1 MIKEFFKKFLPKK
14 KDKPNSL
21 HKPEQFGTCVIEFWT
36 GLVEENTIVVLR
48 HPDHVKTMEWLDA
61 NMVPNCYAK
70 ETLVDE
76 NDSVIIDDITNKP
89 VILYFYKSPENSAI
103 PNWICVAPTLEAV
116 KVFYKEKE
124 AEEMEKNVYKVT
136 TTFFLRENDT
146 SKESIEERIQSWG
159 VLSVLGKASEIHSS
173 VEAIHKNCCP
183 TAIDFDDVPTRM

>member
-1 MIKEFFKKFLPKK
+1 
-14 KDKPNSL
+14 
-21 HKPEQFGTCVIEFWT
+21 
-36 GLVEENTIVVLR
+36 
-48 HPDHVKTMEWLDA
+48 
-61 NMVPNCYAK
+61 
-70 ETLVDE
+70 
-76 NDSVIIDDITNKP
+76 
-89 VILYFYKSPENSAI
+89 
-103 PNWICVAPTLEAV
+103 VAPTLEAV

>member
-1 MIKEFFKKFLPKK
+1 MVKEFFKKFLPKK
-14 KDKPNSL
+14 KDKPSSL
-21 HKPEQFGTCVIEFWT
+21 HKPEQFGTCEIEFWA
-36 GLVEENTIVVLR
+36 GEIEEDTIVVLR
-48 HPDHVKTMEWLDA
+48 HPSHLEAMKWLEE
-61 NMVPNCYAK
+61 NLEPGRYAK

-76 NDSVIIDDITNKP
+76 DGLVIIDDFTNKP

-136 TTFFLRENDT
+136 TTFLLRENDT